1 MNARLATRVARV
13 AVLVIA
19 TGVATAAPADPNNS
33 KSINTFIKCLND
45 TGKPKDS
52 IADLIDACVPD
63 KCKMTLTK
71 RALRRLARWADASFP
86 A

>member
-45 TGKPKDS
+45 TGK
-52 IADLIDACVPD
+52 
-63 KCKMTLTK
+63 TK
-71 RALRRLARWADASFP
+71 AALP
-86 A
+86 T